1 MKNKGIAR
9 RKIIELEIE
18 IKVETIIKT
27 GKTKIEILRKV
38 IKKVQRTEYREK
50 NNNNNNNNNKE
61 MKKLIIEEINQ
72 EF

>member
-1 MKNKGIAR
+1 MKEKPTSFKMKNKGIAR

-38 IKKVQRTEYREK
+38 IKKV
-50 NNNNNNNNNKE
+50 
-61 MKKLIIEEINQ
+61 
-72 EF
+72 